1 MAFADAKMREFLL
14 GALNAY
20 EALGE
25 TELAPRKLGAFLMAR
40 YGSLATAKA
49 ELGEV
54 PAIRKAFVD
63 VQRDLYRQ

>member
-1 MAFADAKMREFLL
+1 VDVKMREFLL
-14 GALNAY
+14 GVLQAY